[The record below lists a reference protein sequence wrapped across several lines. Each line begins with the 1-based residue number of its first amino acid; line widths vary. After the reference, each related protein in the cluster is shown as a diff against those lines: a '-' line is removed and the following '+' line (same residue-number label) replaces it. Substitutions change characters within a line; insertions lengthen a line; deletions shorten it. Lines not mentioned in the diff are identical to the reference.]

1 MISHSI
7 NCIDVLL
14 PPRTFPKD
22 LNNNQLVMM
31 LSNHPR
37 LMGTDCHEDIGKL
50 KGKQSQLL

>member
-7 NCIDVLL
+7 NCIDALL

-37 LMGTDCHEDIGKL
+37 LMGTDYHEDIGKL